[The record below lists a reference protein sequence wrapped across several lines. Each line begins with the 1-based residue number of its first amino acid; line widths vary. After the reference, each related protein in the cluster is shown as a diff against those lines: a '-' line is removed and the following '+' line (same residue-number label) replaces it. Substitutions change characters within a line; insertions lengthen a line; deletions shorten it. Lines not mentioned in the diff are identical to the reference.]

1 MEISGEPERDSRRA
15 STMWSPKNK
24 KKTSCGRTQ
33 MRSNRA
39 QSTKKR
45 HLWRGKRKGKE
56 KHSLRRGARRGLGT
70 DLGGAWDRNR
80 CFPSRPRRTA
90 MRKRGWGRRS
100 VPPRIG
106 ATVEV
111 SERVFYMPKKKKNRN
126 VPGTDSSLPA
136 LWSSVRRSYQ

>member
-1 MEISGEPERDSRRA
+1 MA
-15 STMWSPKNK
+15 SPSATRVVRQQCGHPKT

-70 DLGGAWDRNR
+70 DLRGAWDRNR

-111 SERVFYMPKKKKNRN
+111 SERVFYMQKKTAMFPEQTHLSRRCGRACAA
-126 VPGTDSSLPA
+126 VTSSGG
-136 LWSSVRRSYQ
+136 